1 MSTTSLAAD
10 GCHNSPRR
18 GGLACAK
25 RNKGPA
31 RATKDEKGTGFHVS
45 SSATPIDEAAASQG
59 ASRLGFSS
67 GQVVQEFG
75 WSDDV
80 DETLRAALEATIGT
94 ELVDEDYDDVT
105 DGVVLW
111 WREDDGDLTD
121 ALVDVQTVLDDGGL
135 IWVLT
140 LKAGRPGHVN
150 HGDIEEAATTAGLHA
165 TSTLSIAPDWSAT
178 KLGNRGRGR

>member
-1 MSTTSLAAD
+1 MA
-10 GCHNSPRR
+10 
-18 GGLACAK
+18 
-25 RNKGPA
+25 
-31 RATKDEKGTGFHVS
+31 
-45 SSATPIDEAAASQG
+45 SSATPIDGAPASQG
-59 ASRLGFSS
+59 ASRLGFTT
-67 GQVVQEFG
+67 GQVIQEFG

-80 DETLRAALEATIGT
+80 DDELRTTLEAITGT

-140 LKAGRPGHVN
+140 LKPGRPGAVSHSE
-150 HGDIEEAATTAGLHA
+150 IQEAATTAGLHA
-165 TSTLSIAPDWSAT
+165 TSTFLIASDWSAT
-178 KLGNRGRGR
+178 KLGGRGR